1 LSRAR
6 AARVVHGTSGL
17 LLRRVPFG
25 ESDLVVTF
33 LTEAL
38 GRVSAIARAARQ
50 SQRRFG
56 GSLEALHTLHLRLE
70 ERPGSELMVLT
81 EASITAVRSGLLA
94 DLERMQA
101 AGRALGWVRDAV
113 PPRVREPALWSAA
126 QALLDDLA
134 APPSDAN
141 APRARLAAFGLELLG
156 CCGWA
161 LDLERC
167 VACGGACPEG
177 QAALVDPRRGGLVC
191 RACGGAPLLLSG
203 PARAR
208 LAAVARGGSRQI
220 AEADAALALGLV
232 EAALAAHVGI
242 E

>member
-1 LSRAR
+1 MSRTR
-6 AARVVHGTSGL
+6 AAPVAHVTSAL
-17 LLRRVPFG
+17 LLRRVPVG

-33 LTEAL
+33 LTEKL
-38 GRVSAIARAARQ
+38 GRVSAIARAARK

-56 GSLEALHTLHLRLE
+56 GALEALHTLQLRLE
-70 ERPGSELMVLT
+70 ERPASELMVLA
-81 EASITAVRSGLLA
+81 EASISTVRSGLLA
-94 DLERMQA
+94 DLGRMQI
-101 AGRALGWVRDAV
+101 AGRALGWVRDV
-113 PPRVREPALWSAA
+113 TPPRVREPSLWSAT

-134 APPSDAN
+134 GAN
-141 APRARLAAFGLELLG
+141 ATTSAGARLAAFGLELLG

-191 RACGGAPLLLSG
+191 RSCGGAPLLLSG
-203 PARAR
+203 IARRR
-208 LAAVARGGSRQI
+208 LAAVARGASRQVVD
-220 AEADAALALGLV
+220 EDAALALGLV
-232 EAALAAHVGI
+232 EAALSAHVGI